1 MNEAEKEQGG
11 VENDQAP
18 IRVNDRRRFDRDGN
32 VRAEAPAPP
41 SGEES
46 PAEGLPPSLAHPA
59 EDAESVQL
67 RQELEAARKRVDE
80 LARAFQALSNDR
92 EEFKQRLARE
102 RERMLEV
109 EKGHVALV
117 LLEVLDELDLSLEAS
132 NKDDSPLARG
142 VRLIRDGIL
151 SRVQAMGIER
161 FDLAGQIFD
170 PNLAEAADVE
180 ITTVPADDQKV
191 VSVIRAGYRLKER
204 VIRPAR
210 VRVAKYVA
218 PAEA

>member
-1 MNEAEKEQGG
+1 MSEAEKEQGG
-11 VENDQAP
+11 VESDQAP
-18 IRVNDRRRFDRDGN
+18 IRVNDRRRFDKDGN
-32 VRAEAPAPP
+32 VRSEAPAPQ
-41 SGEES
+41 SGEEAPS
-46 PAEGLPPSLAHPA
+46 DAPRSSAPPV

-67 RQELEAARKRVDE
+67 RGELEAARKRVDE

-102 RERMLEV
+102 RDRMLEV
-109 EKGHVALV
+109 EKGHVALI

-132 NKDDSPLARG
+132 DKDDSPLARG

-170 PNLAEAADVE
+170 PNLAEASDVE

-210 VRVAKYVA
+210 VKVAKYVA